1 MELAAKSIL
10 RLHAFTGC
18 DTTSAFCGKEKLKP
32 LNILL
37 KNSHYINTFANIGVD
52 ASLVDDTSNVLQQF
66 VIFISIKGKTP
77 IFRDIGFILANKEDW
92 KQKIFLHVSAASSYM
107 LHVRLINHLCGE
119 IV

>member
-52 ASLVDDTSNVLQQF
+52 ASLADDASNVLQQF

-77 IFRDIGFILANKEDW
+77 IF
-92 KQKIFLHVSAASSYM
+92 
-107 LHVRLINHLCGE
+107 
-119 IV
+119 